1 MDPVSSVGW
10 DPVRTEPLIKRV
22 RNVKKVSTADEE
34 SCREGKTERLQIQLN
49 HEVHKCFIG

>member
-10 DPVRTEPLIKRV
+10 DPARTEPLFKRV